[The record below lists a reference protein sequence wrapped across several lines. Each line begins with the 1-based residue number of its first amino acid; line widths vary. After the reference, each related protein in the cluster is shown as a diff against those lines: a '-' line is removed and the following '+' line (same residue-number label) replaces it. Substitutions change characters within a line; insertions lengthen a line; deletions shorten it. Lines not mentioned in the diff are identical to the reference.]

1 MYQITWF
8 EYTGRQPDRPANS
21 HHASQ
26 ALNLQTD
33 SQAVKQ
39 TDNLTKIII
48 AKIALIYYHTCK
60 YKTYFID
67 TNCNLKYYILTAC
80 LIQLKDLNFLN

>member
-1 MYQITWF
+1 MQSWNIHNFPRQIVPVQVLDIWKNCQILF
-8 EYTGRQPDRPANS
+8 IDAYIKYLGPANS

-39 TDNLTKIII
+39 TDSLNQLLV
-48 AKIALIYYHTCK
+48 ALIY
-60 YKTYFID
+60 
-67 TNCNLKYYILTAC
+67 
-80 LIQLKDLNFLN
+80 